1 MRNVTLRNR
10 FRRTILLAALALPL
24 GSALAALDRIIVVVN
39 EGVVLESE
47 LDTALAEARQQL
59 EQRGIELPP
68 ASTLRSQVLER
79 LVLTRLQT
87 QRARDAGIRVSDQ
100 ELNRVLTGLAER
112 NGLTLAEFAV
122 QLRSRGIDYLGVRE
136 QVRDELLI
144 SRLRQREV
152 EARVNV
158 SDRDIELFLS
168 SQTTDDNSEY
178 RLQHI
183 LVSVPDGASP
193 VAREKA
199 REKAEALRARINEG
213 EDFAQL
219 AVAHSDGQQALQG
232 GDLDWRSAEELPSL
246 FVDVA
251 RSLAIDGVSDVLE
264 AASGYHIIKLAE
276 LRGGEPRQ
284 IVQETKVRHILISP
298 NAIRDD
304 EDARLLIERLRQE
317 LVEGGDFKELAEEHS
332 DDPGS
337 KNDGGELGWQPTGVF
352 APEFQLKIDQL
363 RPNELSTP
371 FRTQF
376 GWHIAEVLDRR
387 ERDATEQAR
396 RARAREAL
404 RNRKVAEEYEIWL
417 RRLRDEAY
425 VEYRLA
431 EDQARADA
439 G

>member
-1 MRNVTLRNR
+1 MA
-10 FRRTILLAALALPL
+10 I
-24 GSALAALDRIIVVVN
+24 LDRIIVVVN
-39 EGVVLESE
+39 DGVVLESE
-47 LDTALAEARQQL
+47 LETALAETRQQL
-59 EQRGIELPP
+59 EQRGITAPP
-68 ASTLRSQVLER
+68 AATLRSQVLER

-87 QRARDAGIRVSDQ
+87 QRAHDAGIRVSDQ
-100 ELNRVLTGLAER
+100 ELNQVLTGIAQR
-112 NGLTLAEFAV
+112 NDLTLAEFAV
-122 QLRSRGIDYLGVRE
+122 QLRARGLDYLGVRE

-144 SRLRQREV
+144 TRLRQREV

-168 SQTTDDNSEY
+168 SQQGEDSSEY

-193 VAREKA
+193 AVRQKA
-199 REKAEALRARINEG
+199 REKAEALRARVNEG

-251 RSLAIDGVSDVLE
+251 RALPVEGVSEVLE

-276 LRGGEPRQ
+276 VRGGEPRE
-284 IVQETKVRHILISP
+284 IVQETRVRHILIAP

-304 EDARLLIERLRQE
+304 EEARLLAERIRQQLR
-317 LVEGGDFKELAEEHS
+317 EGAEFAELAEEFS

-337 KNDGGELGWQPTGVF
+337 KNDGGQLGWHPTGVF

-363 RPNELSTP
+363 GPNEVSKRDTHETQKGIQTPTGLETGPGPKGARKRGPYDMKSARPLWHELSRLLVFP
-371 FRTQF
+371 LFLRK
-376 GWHIAEVLDRR
+376 
-387 ERDATEQAR
+387 ERFTS
-396 RARAREAL
+396 L
-404 RNRKVAEEYEIWL
+404 
-417 RRLRDEAY
+417 
-425 VEYRLA
+425 
-431 EDQARADA
+431 
-439 G
+439 

>member
-1 MRNVTLRNR
+1 MA
-10 FRRTILLAALALPL
+10 I
-24 GSALAALDRIIVVVN
+24 LDRIIVVVN
-39 EGVVLESE
+39 DGVVLESE
-47 LDTALAEARQQL
+47 LETALAETRQQL
-59 EQRGIELPP
+59 EQRGITAPP
-68 ASTLRSQVLER
+68 AATLRSQVLER

-87 QRARDAGIRVSDQ
+87 QRAHDAGIRVSDQ
-100 ELNRVLTGLAER
+100 ELNQVLTGIAQR
-112 NGLTLAEFAV
+112 NDLTLAEFAV
-122 QLRSRGIDYLGVRE
+122 QLRARGLDYLGVRE

-144 SRLRQREV
+144 TRLRQREV

-168 SQTTDDNSEY
+168 SQQGEDSSEY

-193 VAREKA
+193 AVRQKA
-199 REKAEALRARINEG
+199 REKAEALRARVNEG

-251 RSLAIDGVSDVLE
+251 RALPVEGVSEVLE

-276 LRGGEPRQ
+276 VRGGEPRE
-284 IVQETKVRHILISP
+284 IVQETRVRHILIAP

-304 EDARLLIERLRQE
+304 EEARLLAERIRQQLR
-317 LVEGGDFKELAEEHS
+317 EGAEFAELAEEFS

-337 KNDGGELGWQPTGVF
+337 KNDGGQLGWQPTGVF

-363 RPNELSTP
+363 GPNEVSNP

-376 GWHIAEVLDRR
+376 GWHIAEVLERR

-404 RNRKVAEEYEIWL
+404 RGRKINEEYETWL

-425 VEYRLA
+425 VEYRLP
-431 EDQARADA
+431 EDQDPADA